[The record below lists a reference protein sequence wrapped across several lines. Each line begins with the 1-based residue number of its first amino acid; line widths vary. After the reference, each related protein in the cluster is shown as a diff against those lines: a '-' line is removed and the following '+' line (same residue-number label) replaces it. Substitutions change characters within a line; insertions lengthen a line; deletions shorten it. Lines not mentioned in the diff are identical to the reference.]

1 MEAVPVYL
9 VGPPL
14 PDGVAGIIWLF
25 VIAVLFFGFIVLP
38 LSIWIS
44 KLWNVKLKN
53 PDPNERDWMDDFNR
67 WMLGIKN

>member
-1 MEAVPVYL
+1 MNAVPVYL

-44 KLWNVKLKN
+44 KLWNVKLKK